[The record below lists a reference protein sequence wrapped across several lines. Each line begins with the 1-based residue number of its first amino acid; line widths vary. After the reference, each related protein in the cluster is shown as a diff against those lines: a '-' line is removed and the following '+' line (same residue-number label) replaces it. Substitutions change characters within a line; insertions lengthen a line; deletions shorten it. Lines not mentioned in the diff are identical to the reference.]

1 MNFLKKCYMSCYN
14 LAVSYTNS
22 KYALYILIL
31 TAFTE
36 SSFFLLPPDV
46 LLIPM
51 AFAVPS
57 KALFYAFIT
66 TISSVFGGIFGYV
79 LGYYAYDGFLK
90 STIEFLGY
98 SNKFAEF
105 QSFYNNYGVLAVFI
119 AGFTPIPYKIATIAS
134 GIFKAN
140 IIPFVVASLCS
151 RGLRFFL
158 LAFIIK
164 FYHTRGKDYIVK
176 NFKQLSILF
185 SIIIILFVFLY
196 IMYQQFR

>member
-1 MNFLKKCYMSCYN
+1 MNFLKKCYLSCYN
-14 LAVSYTNS
+14 LALSYTKS
-22 KYALYILIL
+22 RYALYILIL

-36 SSFFLLPPDV
+36 SSFFILPPDI

-57 KALFYAFIT
+57 KALFYALIT
-66 TISSVFGGIFGYV
+66 TISSVLGGIFGYA

-90 STIEFLGY
+90 SAIDFLGY
-98 SNKFAEF
+98 SNKFNQF
-105 QSFYNNYGVLAVFI
+105 QNIYNNYGILAVFV

-140 IIPFVVASLCS
+140 LIPFIITSLLS

-185 SIIIILFVFLY
+185 SILIILIVFAY
-196 IMYQQFR
+196 IIYQQFK